1 MARRKEK
8 RKKKA
13 RHPSC
18 PAAHACAVAKERDA
32 LLRQVRHLEQQVAE
46 LKVRVETER
55 RKLFKANKA
64 KDDAPDEAVADDS
77 PTRGK
82 KKRGAPVGHKGWYRP
97 VPEKVDR
104 TVEVDRPVECP
115 HCGCHKLEPTDE
127 PVRHVQEDIVLV
139 PRTVATEIVLH
150 AAQCPVC
157 KRIVTRPAD
166 ELMPQ
171 CQIGPVAQS
180 VSVYLR
186 HGLHLPLGKV
196 QRLMKDL
203 FGMSFVPA
211 TAMWFGRRAARNGA
225 GLYQEIIEA
234 IRKAVMAHADETG
247 IHVDGVNWWVWIMCT
262 AALAAFRVDPSRS
275 RKAAQALLGKK
286 FAGTLVADDYKG
298 YNRTSK
304 YRQSCLAHP
313 IRVARELAVEL
324 ARSPL
329 QHRRSQAI
337 AFCNDVKDLLVSA
350 CKAHRRLVQPAA
362 RLRAKA
368 VFTHRIRELCAL
380 PVAGERVEKLR
391 DRLLRTLPTLF
402 TFLAKPGVPPTNNAA
417 ERALRP
423 IVVFRKMSGGL
434 RSAVGANEL
443 ATMASLLLSV
453 KLQKGDPLAFLQS
466 LVVNN
471 VAEARRAIFP
481 DTS

>member
-1 MARRKEK
+1 MARVKKQRRKG
-8 RKKKA
+8 RA
-13 RHPSC
+13 CPQAASC
-18 PAAHACAVAKERDA
+18 PVVGERDA
-32 LLRQVRHLEQQVAE
+32 LLRRVKRLEGQVAE
-46 LKVRVETER
+46 LKARVETER

-64 KDDAPDEAVADDS
+64 KDEAPEDAEADGGAAK
-77 PTRGK
+77 GK
-82 KKRGAPVGHKGWYRP
+82 KKRGAPVGHRGCHRP

-104 TVEVDRPVECP
+104 TIEVNRPVECP
-115 HCGCHKLEPTDE
+115 HCGCHTLKPTDK
-127 PVRHVQEDIVLV
+127 PVRRRQEDIILV

-150 AAQCPVC
+150 AAYCPVC
-157 KRIVTRPAD
+157 GRVVTRPAD
-166 ELMPQ
+166 ELMPR
-171 CQIGPVAQS
+171 CQIGPVAQA
-180 VSVYLR
+180 VTVYLR

-203 FGMSFVPA
+203 FGLSFVPA

-234 IRKAVMAHADETG
+234 IRKAIMAHADETG
-247 IHVDGVNWWVWIMCT
+247 VHVDGINWWMFIMCT

-275 RKAAQALLGKK
+275 RDAAQELLGKK
-286 FAGTLVADDYKG
+286 FSGTLVADDYKG
-298 YNRTSK
+298 YNRTSRF
-304 YRQSCLAHP
+304 RQSCLAHP
-313 IRVARELAVEL
+313 IRIARDLAAELG
-324 ARSPL
+324 RSPL
-329 QHRRSQAI
+329 QFRRTQAI
-337 AFCNDVKDLLVSA
+337 AFCNDVKDLLTCA

-368 VFTHRIRELCAL
+368 DFTRRLRELCAS
-380 PVAGERVEKLR
+380 PAACERVEKFR
-391 DRLLRTLPTLF
+391 NRLLRTLPTLF

-423 IVVFRKMSGGL
+423 IVVFRKISGGL
-434 RSAVGANEL
+434 RSVAGAKEL

-453 KLQKGDPLAFLQS
+453 KLQKGDPLAFLQN

-471 VAEARRAIFP
+471 LATARRSIFP

>member
-1 MARRKEK
+1 MPQ
-8 RKKKA
+8 KKKQSGKG
-13 RHPSC
+13 R
-18 PAAHACAVAKERDA
+18 ACAQAGRCPVVRERDT
-32 LLRQVRHLEQQVAE
+32 LRCQVKRLERQVAE
-46 LKVRVETER
+46 LKARVETER

-64 KDDAPDEAVADDS
+64 KDDAPEDAEADS
-77 PTRGK
+77 GAAKGK
-82 KKRGAPVGHKGWYRP
+82 KKRGAPVGHRGYHRP
-97 VPEKVDR
+97 VPKKIDR
-104 TVEVDRPVECP
+104 IVEVDRPVECP
-115 HCGCHKLEPTDE
+115 HCGCHKLKPADK
-127 PVRHVQEDIVLV
+127 PVRRVQEDIILV

-150 AAQCPVC
+150 AAHCPVC
-157 KRIVTRPAD
+157 GRVVTRPAD

-171 CQIGPVAQS
+171 CQIGPVAQA
-180 VSVYLR
+180 VTVYLR

-203 FGMSFVPA
+203 FGLSFVPA

-225 GLYQEIIEA
+225 GLYQEIGEA
-234 IRKAVMAHADETG
+234 IRAAIMAHADETG
-247 IHVDGVNWWVWIMCT
+247 VHVDGVNWWMWIMCT

-275 RKAAQALLGKK
+275 RDAAQALLGKK

-298 YNRTSK
+298 YNRTSRF
-304 YRQSCLAHP
+304 RQSCLAHP
-313 IRVARELAVEL
+313 IRIARDLAAELG
-324 ARSPL
+324 RSPL
-329 QHRRSQAI
+329 QFRRNQAI
-337 AFCNDVKDLLVSA
+337 AFCNDVKDLLACA
-350 CKAHRRLVQPAA
+350 CKAHKRLVQPAA

-368 VFTHRIRELCAL
+368 DFTRRLRQLCAM
-380 PVAGERVEKLR
+380 PAACERVETFR
-391 DRLLRTLPTLF
+391 NRLLRTLPTLF

-434 RSAVGANEL
+434 RSVAGAKEL

-453 KLQKGDPLAFLQS
+453 KLQKGDPLAFLQN

-471 VAEARRAIFP
+471 LATARRSIFP